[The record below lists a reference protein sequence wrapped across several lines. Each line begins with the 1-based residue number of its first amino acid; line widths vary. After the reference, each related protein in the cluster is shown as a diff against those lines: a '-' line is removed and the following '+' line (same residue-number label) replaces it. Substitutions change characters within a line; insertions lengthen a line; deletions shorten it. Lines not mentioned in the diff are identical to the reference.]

1 MPTTRQTYPVE
12 FRGGLIT
19 NMSPLQQGI
28 NAAGSARVLKNFE
41 PSIEGG
47 YRRIQGYTKYN
58 SSIIPPY
65 GDPVVNG
72 ASQSGGTL
80 NIANVRT
87 TPVVG
92 DTFKLTHATAQV
104 NNTATAV
111 VNGTVSSSTNI
122 AVDGNVGTIVVGMT
136 VAINGVDAGITVTTV
151 TDQNNIVV
159 SSAQSI
165 ADDATLTFNAPDSDN
180 TTHIVDTVVGT
191 IKAGMD
197 VSGTGIPTGVTVSSI
212 SGSTVTLSTGLDLAE
227 DLELTFSDIYTISSG
242 GVSYNASE
250 RTAALTFTP
259 TIHADNSPANGDAVE
274 FTSTAS
280 NYLMLGCG
288 VFLDRVIVAKNDDLF
303 KVSSSDITQ
312 INVPSYGTVLV
323 NGASQSGS
331 SLVVDGL
338 TSAPQQHDIFKIAAA
353 GPTAKVN
360 GATSSTTTLVVDNN
374 NGTIV
379 AGMTVT
385 GTGIAD
391 GTTVSS
397 LSDQQNLVISSA
409 QSIADDVDLTFS
421 STTDKI
427 YRVTAD
433 ATVSSGGATLA
444 ISPALDSSPADNAA
458 ITFLSTSRE
467 SAGKTRFA
475 RYNYTGTEKI
485 AIVDGTN
492 VPALYD
498 NTTFTALNDAPTD
511 VNGASFVV
519 NFKNQLFFGK
529 SNLLTFTAPYTDND
543 FTAANGSG
551 TISLGTTIT
560 GLVVFRQQLIIFT
573 ETSIMQ
579 LVGNT
584 IADFNL
590 QPITLDIGCVDTDTI
605 QEVGGDVMFLG
616 PDGLRLLSGTD
627 RIGDFGLGNVS
638 KTIQKEVTSFIST
651 NTSFASV
658 VVRGKSQYRILGY
671 NNNITQEN
679 AQGILGTQFAGQ
691 GGEGMAWAETRGIRA
706 YVADSRFYQNT
717 ETIVFGNDDG
727 YLYQMEDGN
736 NFDGANIQTTFA
748 TPYMPIN
755 DPRVR
760 KTFYKA
766 YLYTD
771 PQGSV
776 SFDMSLKLDFD
787 QKDSIQ
793 PTEIDFANST
803 GQVAFYGQASYGST
817 EVYSTKLL
825 TLFETQLIGSGFT
838 GSIQFES
845 DSTDPPFSLDAITI
859 EFGTNTRR

>member
-1 MPTTRQTYPVE
+1 MPTTRQTFPIE

-28 NAAGSARVLKNFE
+28 NAAGSARVLRNFE

-47 YRRIQGYTKYN
+47 YRRVEGYSKYN
-58 SSIIPPY
+58 NSIIPPY
-65 GDPVVNG
+65 GAPVVHG
-72 ASQSGGTL
+72 ASQSGTGL
-80 NIANVRT
+80 IIGNIHQ
-87 TPVVG
+87 TPEAG
-92 DTFKLTHATAQV
+92 DTLT
-104 NNTATAV
+104 
-111 VNGTVSSSTNI
+111 I
-122 AVDGNVGTIVVGMT
+122 D
-136 VAINGVDAGITVTTV
+136 
-151 TDQNNIVV
+151 
-159 SSAQSI
+159 
-165 ADDATLTFNAPDSDN
+165 
-180 TTHIVDTVVGT
+180 
-191 IKAGMD
+191 
-197 VSGTGIPTGVTVSSI
+197 GVT
-212 SGSTVTLSTGLDLAE
+212 GT
-227 DLELTFSDIYTISSG
+227 YTIASG
-242 GVSYNASE
+242 GVSYDATNNRA
-250 RTAALTFTP
+250 TLTLTGAL
-259 TIHADNSPANGDAVE
+259 DSSPANAAAVT
-274 FTSTAS
+274 FATTTS

-288 VFLDRVIVAKNDDLF
+288 VFLDRVVVAKNDDLF
-303 KVSSSDITQ
+303 KVSSSTITH
-312 INVPSYGTVLV
+312 INVPNYGTVLV
-323 NGASQSGS
+323 NGASQTGS
-331 SLVVDGL
+331 SLIVDGL
-338 TSAPQQHDIFKIAAA
+338 TAAPQAGDVFKIA
-353 GPTAKVN
+353 G
-360 GATSSTTTLVVDNN
+360 
-374 NGTIV
+374 
-379 AGMTVT
+379 
-385 GTGIAD
+385 
-391 GTTVSS
+391 
-397 LSDQQNLVISSA
+397 
-409 QSIADDVDLTFS
+409 VDLVYT
-421 STTDKI
+421 
-427 YRVTAD
+427 VTAD
-433 ATVSSGGATLA
+433 ASLTDDDATLA
-444 ISPALDSSPADNAA
+444 INPALDSSPADDAA

-498 NTTFTALNDAPTD
+498 NSTFTAINDAPTD

-529 SNLLTFTAPYTDND
+529 SNILTFTAPYTDND

-551 TISLGTTIT
+551 TISLGGTIT
-560 GLVVFRQQLIIFT
+560 GLIVFRQQLIIFT
-573 ETSIMQ
+573 ETSILQ

-584 IADFNL
+584 LADFNL

-605 QEVGGDVMFLG
+605 QEVGGDIMFLG

-638 KTIQKEVTSFIST
+638 KTIQKEVTSFILT

-658 VVRGKSQYRILGY
+658 VIRGKSQYRLLGY
-671 NNNITQEN
+671 NTNITQEN
-679 AQGILGTQFAGQ
+679 AQGILGTQFSGQ

-717 ETIVFGNDDG
+717 ETIVFANDDG

-736 NFDGANIQTTFA
+736 SFDGANIQTTFA
-748 TPYMPIN
+748 TPFMPIN

-793 PTEIDFANST
+793 PTEIDFDNNT
-803 GQVAFYGQASYGST
+803 GQVAFYGTATFGSSA
-817 EVYSTKLL
+817 VYSTKLL

>member
-1 MPTTRQTYPVE
+1 MPSTRQTYPVE
-12 FRGGLIT
+12 FKGGLVT

-28 NAAGSARVLKNFE
+28 NAPGSARVLKNFE

-65 GDPVVNG
+65 GAPVVHG
-72 ASQSGGTL
+72 ASQSGTTL
-80 NIANVRT
+80 IIGNIHQ
-87 TPVVG
+87 TPEAG
-92 DTFKLTHATAQV
+92 DTLTIDGVTGTYTIASGGVTYDAT
-104 NNTATAV
+104 NNR
-111 VNGTVSSSTNI
+111 
-122 AVDGNVGTIVVGMT
+122 
-136 VAINGVDAGITVTTV
+136 
-151 TDQNNIVV
+151 
-159 SSAQSI
+159 
-165 ADDATLTFNAPDSDN
+165 ATLTLETS
-180 TTHIVDTVVGT
+180 
-191 IKAGMD
+191 
-197 VSGTGIPTGVTVSSI
+197 
-212 SGSTVTLSTGLDLAE
+212 LA
-227 DLELTFSDIYTISSG
+227 S
-242 GVSYNASE
+242 
-250 RTAALTFTP
+250 
-259 TIHADNSPANGDAVE
+259 SPANAAAVT
-274 FTSTAS
+274 FATTTS

-303 KVSSSDITQ
+303 KVSSSTITH
-312 INVPSYGTVLV
+312 INVPNYGTVLV
-323 NGASQSGS
+323 NGASQTGS
-331 SLVVDGL
+331 SLIVDGL
-338 TSAPQQHDIFKIAAA
+338 TAAPQAGDVFKIA
-353 GPTAKVN
+353 G
-360 GATSSTTTLVVDNN
+360 
-374 NGTIV
+374 
-379 AGMTVT
+379 
-385 GTGIAD
+385 
-391 GTTVSS
+391 
-397 LSDQQNLVISSA
+397 
-409 QSIADDVDLTFS
+409 VDLVYT
-421 STTDKI
+421 
-427 YRVTAD
+427 VTAD
-433 ATVSSGGATLA
+433 ASLTDDDATLA
-444 ISPALDSSPADNAA
+444 INPALDSSPADDAA

-498 NTTFTALNDAPTD
+498 NSTFTALNDAPTD

-543 FTAANGSG
+543 FTAAAGSG
-551 TISLGTTIT
+551 TISLGATIT
-560 GLVVFRQQLIIFT
+560 GLIIFRQQLIIFT
-573 ETSIMQ
+573 ETSILQ

-658 VVRGKSQYRILGY
+658 VIRNKSQYRILGY
-671 NNNITQEN
+671 NTNITQEN

-706 YVADSRFYQNT
+706 YVADSRFYQNI

-748 TPYMPIN
+748 TPFMPIN

-766 YLYTD
+766 FLYTD

-793 PTEIDFANST
+793 PTQINFANST
-803 GQVAFYGQASYGST
+803 GQVAFYGTAEYGSSA
-817 EVYSTKLL
+817 VFSTKLL

-859 EFGTNTRR
+859 EFGINTRR